1 MWDLKENDC
10 GSLYCIEFAEKIF
23 RTLFSLT
30 LVIGCFW
37 QKEPKEVESGIDS
50 TNAFNYFA

>member
-10 GSLYCIEFAEKIF
+10 GSLYYIEFAEKIS

-37 QKEPKEVESGIDS
+37 QKEPKEVKSGIDS